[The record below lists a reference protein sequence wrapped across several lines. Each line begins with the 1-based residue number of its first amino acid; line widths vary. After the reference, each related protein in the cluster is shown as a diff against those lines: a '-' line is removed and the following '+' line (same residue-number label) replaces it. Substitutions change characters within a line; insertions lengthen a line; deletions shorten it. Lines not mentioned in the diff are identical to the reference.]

1 MTRHIFAIFCIAALM
16 MSCTK
21 STEERSASAAA
32 TPDTATLAA
41 KSKPQQVTIAMVGD
55 IMMGNTW
62 PADRLP
68 EADGKHLFDDV
79 APILQKADV
88 ACGNLEG
95 VIAPPEMGM
104 PRKNPESKHA
114 FMFKMPPRYVS
125 LLKDAG
131 FHFLG
136 LSNNHIYDFYGDP
149 IVFTEKALSEANI
162 GFAGAK
168 NPSKANG
175 KHTFAAY
182 KTIGGVTYGF
192 ASFGTEVYNACF
204 LDYSFV
210 KNILKEV
217 RKKADVVIVY
227 FHGGAE
233 GSAARHLPVGT
244 EHFLGCNRGD
254 LRTFTH
260 LCIDNGADVVFGSGP
275 HVARAIELY
284 KQHFIAYSL
293 GNFCTCGM
301 GIAGL
306 TGLAPLITIAIDPA
320 DGKFK
325 SGKIHAFRQKYMAG
339 PKTDKSGEV
348 ISEIRSLTLSD
359 IKNSALDIAADGT
372 ISIKN
377 STRQ

>member
-1 MTRHIFAIFCIAALM
+1 MGC
-16 MSCTK
+16 SK
-21 STEERSASAAA
+21 SAEESSAHA
-32 TPDTATLAA
+32 TAPDTATQTAI
-41 KSKPQQVTIAMVGD
+41 SKPQQVTIAIVGD

-68 EADGKHLFDDV
+68 EADGKHLFNDV
-79 APILQKADV
+79 ASILHNSDV

-95 VIAPPEMGM
+95 VIAPREMGA
-104 PRKNPESKHA
+104 PRKNPKSKHA
-114 FMFKMPPRYVS
+114 FMFKMPPRYVG

-136 LSNNHIYDFYGDP
+136 LSNNHIYDFYGAP
-149 IVFTEKALSEANI
+149 VAYTEKALADANI

-168 NPSKANG
+168 IPGKPNG

-182 KTIGGVTYGF
+182 KTINGVTYGF
-192 ASFGTEVYNACF
+192 TSFGTEIYNASL
-204 LDYSFV
+204 LDYDFV
-210 KNILKEV
+210 KSTLKEV
-217 RKKADVVIVY
+217 RKQADVVIVY

-254 LRTFTH
+254 IRTFTH

-275 HVARAIELY
+275 HVVRAIELY

-306 TGLAPLITIAIDPA
+306 TGLAPCITIAINPA
-320 DGKFK
+320 DGKFN
-325 SGKIHAFRQKYMAG
+325 SGKIHAFRQRYMAG

-348 ISEIRSLTLSD
+348 ISEIRRLTLSD
-359 IKNSALDIAADGT
+359 IKNPALDIAADGT
-372 ISIKN
+372 ISIKK
-377 STRQ
+377 